1 MVGELELVQ
10 QRRKKKR
17 KRKGE
22 WANVRDDDE
31 KRDR

>member
-17 KRKGE
+17 KRKGK